1 MLLSLGADAEAADNN
16 GHVPAD
22 KAKQLKHDR
31 APASSEGL
39 GSMDHAQSGSGGSP
53 PDVDMHIYCICTH
66 ARGWM
71 PMHTIARR
79 SRGPPACSGFPL
91 RLRGAPSPLGCRRE
105 AAAALLCRPRVAGYT
120 ASGHTGVLALLVAGG
135 TARDGMTLVAG
146 GATRAVAP
154 HAAESLSQQQHQH
167 QQQHQETLRRADT
180 LRPDAGPRALSPPPL
195 QQSLP
200 DVLLWEEIDSD
211 GKGEEALQALPA
223 VRQPGPSPPHSAL
236 TLTLTLAALALA
248 LTMSLALALTRSLA
262 LALTLSLALTRRCA
276 RCATTPMCG
285 CWGRAAPH
293 WAAAWPCDARSMS
306 PTTRCRLGA
315 RVAVHSCS
323 TTRRCRARTPRSGG
337 RRMACQH
344 GPAHPSAAPQ
354 LGSCA
359 SSGCAWRLWAA
370 RHSYA
375 EARPLGSQPRPRVLE
390 PAASKV
396 YTCIYAYVH
405 T

>member
-1 MLLSLGADAEAADNN
+1 
-16 GHVPAD
+16 
-22 KAKQLKHDR
+22 
-31 APASSEGL
+31 
-39 GSMDHAQSGSGGSP
+39 
-53 PDVDMHIYCICTH
+53 
-66 ARGWM
+66 
-71 PMHTIARR
+71 MHTIARR

-154 HAAESLSQQQHQH
+154 HAAESLPQQHQH
-167 QQQHQETLRRADT
+167 QHQHQHQRQHQHQETLRRADT

-223 VRQPGPSPPHSAL
+223 VRQPGPSPPRSAL
-236 TLTLTLAALALA
+236 TLTLTLTALALA
-248 LTMSLALALTRSLA
+248 LTMSLALALTMSLA
-262 LALTLSLALTRRCA
+262 LALTLSLALALTLSLTLTRRCA
-276 RCATTPMCG
+276 RCATTTMCG

-344 GPAHPSAAPQ
+344 GPAHPSATPQ

-359 SSGCAWRLWAA
+359 SSGRAWRLWAA

-375 EARPLGSQPRPRVLE
+375 EARPLGSQPWPRVLE

-396 YTCIYAYVH
+396 YICIYAYMH
-405 T
+405 ICYMYACT